1 MIIRNATF
9 SMSYSKGGGNY
20 GGEFYDADY
29 SSEREYAGFPKRR
42 ERQWSGSK
50 RIPCQVVPIEEETV
64 SYTSASGKTVF
75 NGRYMILV
83 EARHLKGEISQYN
96 RIHNMKIGIFMD
108 GGNGYGIRTT
118 GVSIEYLRAVNQYK
132 ILCR

>member
-1 MIIRNATF
+1 
-9 SMSYSKGGGNY
+9 MSYSKGGNY

-29 SSEREYAGFPKRR
+29 SSEREDAGFPKRR
-42 ERQWSGSK
+42 EIPSIGNE
-50 RIPCQVVPIEEETV
+50 RIPCQVVPIEEDNV
-64 SYTSASGKTVF
+64 SYSSASGKTVF

-83 EARHLKGEISQYN
+83 DARHLKGKISKYN
-96 RIHNMKIGIFMD
+96 RIHNMQINIFMD
-108 GGNGYGIRTT
+108 GGDGYGIHTT

>member
-1 MIIRNATF
+1 MIIRNASF
-9 SMSYSKGGGNY
+9 SMIYSKGGNY

-42 ERQWSGSK
+42 QRDEIR
-50 RIPCQVVPIEEETV
+50 RIPCQVVPIEEENV

-83 EARHLKGEISQYN
+83 DARHLKGEISKYS
-96 RIHNMKIGIFMD
+96 RIHNMQINIFMD
-108 GGNGYGIRTT
+108 GGDGYGIHTT

>member
-9 SMSYSKGGGNY
+9 SMSYSKGGNY

-29 SSEREYAGFPKRR
+29 SSEQEYAGCPKRR
-42 ERQWSGSK
+42 SREWTGNE
-50 RIPCQVVPIEEETV
+50 RIPCQVVPIEEDNV

-75 NGRYMILV
+75 NARYMILV
-83 EARHLKGEISQYN
+83 DARHLKGEISKYS
-96 RIHNMKIGIFMD
+96 RIHNMRIGIFMD
-108 GGNGYGIRTT
+108 GADGYGISTT
-118 GVSIEYLRAVNQYK
+118 GVSIEYLRAVSQYK

>member
-1 MIIRNATF
+1 MIIRNASFT
-9 SMSYSKGGGNY
+9 MSYSKGGNY

-29 SSEREYAGFPKRR
+29 SSEREYARFPKRKAR
-42 ERQWSGSK
+42 SWTGND
-50 RIPCQVVPIEEETV
+50 RIPCQVVPIEEDNV

-75 NGRYMILV
+75 NARYMILV
-83 EARHLKGEISQYN
+83 DARHLKEEISKYS
-96 RIHNMKIGIFMD
+96 RIHNMIIGIFMD
-108 GGNGYGIRTT
+108 GVDNYGIRTT

>member
-9 SMSYSKGGGNY
+9 SMTYSKGGNY

-29 SSEREYAGFPKRR
+29 SHEREYAGFPKER
-42 ERQWSGSK
+42 ERPWTGND
-50 RIPCQVVPIEEETV
+50 RIPCQVVPIEEDNV
-64 SYTSASGKTVF
+64 SYSSASGKTVF

-83 EARHLKGEISQYN
+83 DARHLKERISKYN
-96 RIHNMKIGIFMD
+96 RIYNMKINIIMD
-108 GGNGYGIRTT
+108 GGDGYGIRTT

-132 ILCR
+132 IICR

>member
-1 MIIRNATF
+1 MIIRNASF
-9 SMSYSKGGGNY
+9 SMIYSKGGNY

-29 SSEREYAGFPKRR
+29 SSEREYAQFPKRR
-42 ERQWSGSK
+42 ERRWTGND
-50 RIPCQVVPIEEETV
+50 RIPCQVVPIEEDNV
-64 SYTSASGKTVF
+64 SYSSASGKTVF

-83 EARHLKGEISQYN
+83 DARHLKEDISKYTRIYN
-96 RIHNMKIGIFMD
+96 MQINIFMD
-108 GGNGYGIRTT
+108 GGDGYGIRTT